1 MPIAPYIKI
10 PGSPNLLPT
19 PITSVHPIQFMQRS
33 HTMTNYDFAQARTH
47 FGAKN
52 AFTTGPHEL
61 TGFIDRKADIVIVD
75 VRLPSD
81 FRKAHVP
88 GAINL
93 PKGRWDKPVGLSKDK
108 LNILYC
114 YNATCHLAAD
124 AAAQLIEQ
132 GYPVM
137 EMEGGFA
144 TWEANGYP
152 VEAVK
157 QAA

>member
-1 MPIAPYIKI
+1 MIK
-10 PGSPNLLPT
+10 
-19 PITSVHPIQFMQRS
+19 
-33 HTMTNYDFAQARTH
+33 YDFEQAQAH
-47 FGAKN
+47 FAAKN

-61 TGFIDRKADIVIVD
+61 TGLIDRNANVVIVD

-81 FRKAHVP
+81 YRKAHVP
-88 GAINL
+88 GAVNL
-93 PKGRWDKPVGLSKDK
+93 PNGRWTGVQAAAAGLSKDK

-114 YNATCHLAAD
+114 YNQTCHLASE
-124 AAAQLIEQ
+124 AAQLLAKE

-137 EMEGGFA
+137 EVEGGFA

-152 VEAVK
+152 VEETK